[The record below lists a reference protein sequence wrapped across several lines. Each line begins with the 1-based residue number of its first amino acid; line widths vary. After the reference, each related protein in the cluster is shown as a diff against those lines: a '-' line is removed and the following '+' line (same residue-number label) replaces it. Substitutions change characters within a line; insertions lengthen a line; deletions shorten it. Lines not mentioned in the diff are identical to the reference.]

1 MTLPV
6 SPSLAEQR
14 EELRRQLREQRALII
29 QQLGPEQDPDRPRFP
44 RSATMRFF
52 TGKTGFGLLS
62 QIASW
67 KLGPHYPRMLI
78 AAQTA
83 ARYFMNRKKSSSTD
97 GETK

>member
-6 SPSLAEQR
+6 STSLAEQR
-14 EELRRQLREQRALII
+14 EELQRQLRAQRELII
-29 QQLGPEQDPDRPRFP
+29 NQLGPEPDPERPRFP

-52 TGKTGFGLLS
+52 TGRTGFGLLS

-83 ARYFMNRKKSSSTD
+83 ARYFLSRKKSRSANDNAS
-97 GETK
+97 